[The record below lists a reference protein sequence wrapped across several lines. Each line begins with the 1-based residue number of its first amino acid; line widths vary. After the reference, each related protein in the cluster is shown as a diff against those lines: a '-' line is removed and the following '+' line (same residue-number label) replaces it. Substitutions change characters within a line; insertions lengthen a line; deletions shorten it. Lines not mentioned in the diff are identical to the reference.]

1 MGKYDD
7 IEFQRLLQ
15 TPIADI
21 LAHFGKDCRPRR
33 KNMYLSPFRE
43 ERTASF
49 CVKSGE
55 SLWFDFGTGEGGG
68 AIDLVCALAG
78 CSRKESLDILS
89 IINGRYPPMEDI
101 RPRTSPESKKDEA
114 SVIITR
120 IAQTFTNPTLIDY
133 AESRGIPKEILD
145 RNCQQV
151 HFHLASNPKRKIIAI
166 GFMNDNGG
174 YSLRSTR
181 MKISTSSFISTIRGT
196 DDASGRIFV
205 FEGFFDYLSF
215 LAIRK
220 EVSLPESA
228 LVMNGVG
235 NVAHALKVLKD
246 YREVNLLLDND
257 QAGRKCRDTIT
268 EHLSRECPETNVCDL
283 SAVYGK
289 HKDLNPMLCNE
300 STTGLPSNN
309 TAYGH
314 KTIKRG
320 PAEAGQ
326 DQLG

>member
-1 MGKYDD
+1 
-7 IEFQRLLQ
+7 
-15 TPIADI
+15 
-21 LAHFGKDCRPRR
+21 
-33 KNMYLSPFRE
+33 MYLSPFRE

-101 RPRTSPESKKDEA
+101 RPRISTGSRKEEA

-145 RNCQQV
+145 HNCQQV

-174 YSLRSTR
+174 YSLRSSRT
-181 MKISTSSFISTIRGT
+181 KISSSSFISTIKGPE
-196 DDASGRIFV
+196 DARGRIFV
-205 FEGFFDYLSF
+205 FEGFFDYLSY
-215 LAIRK
+215 LAIRNT
-220 EVSLPESA
+220 VSLRESA
-228 LVMNGVG
+228 LVLNGVG
-235 NVAHALKVLKD
+235 NVSHALKVLEG

-257 QAGRKCRDTIT
+257 DAGSKCRDIIWD
-268 EHLSRECPETNVCDL
+268 HLTGEGLSINVCDL
-283 SAVYGK
+283 SALYGR
-289 HKDLNPMLCNE
+289 HKDLNSLLCTNPDTE
-300 STTGLPSNN
+300 LPSND
-309 TAYGH
+309 TEYGH
-314 KTIKRG
+314 TTTEGG
-320 PAEAGQ
+320 PGTPGQ